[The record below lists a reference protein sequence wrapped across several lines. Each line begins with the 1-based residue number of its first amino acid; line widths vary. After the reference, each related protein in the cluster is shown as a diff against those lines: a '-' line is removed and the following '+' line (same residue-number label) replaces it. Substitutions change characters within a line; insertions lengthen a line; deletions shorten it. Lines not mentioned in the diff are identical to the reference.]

1 MFCAYEGLRM
11 FVGRFPLK
19 MNNTYCICL
28 IACLT
33 FGSSGCLRPPIFVEE
48 ELCQKTAFKGVWVLN
63 EGQFTQN
70 EATLA
75 LWDEQQRAFCSDV
88 FGSVNGKPLG
98 DVANQMLRV
107 ADTMYILMTGSALVY
122 KIQLPSLKLIAE
134 TRFPQGFYLQDF
146 AVAAENELWITAF
159 NVVAK
164 KYEIFVLNS
173 LNMQIEGEI
182 ALPPHPYGIACAGEY
197 AYVACG
203 NYPNQSPNNQLAV
216 VHIPSRSLSQLVSL
230 PRENPTQICLYQDKV
245 AVLCAGNYVAT
256 DSSSVVSF
264 INRHNLQSEKNV
276 YFRGSVYEICVSGA
290 YLLGVKDAENA
301 TNIYEGTSLFSIKL
315 DDYTVNPSVKQDL
328 DFEPRRSGNFLYK
341 LFYDEAAGK
350 VWVTF
355 STGKKGYVLNPFMQ
369 VVDSFRTGLYPSQLL
384 FDR

>member
-1 MFCAYEGLRM
+1 MLCCYERQPT
-11 FVGRFPLK
+11 FVGRFQLK
-19 MNNTYCICL
+19 MSKNLCIFLLTCL
-28 IACLT
+28 I
-33 FGSSGCLRPPIFVEE
+33 FGSSGCLRPPVFVEE
-48 ELCQKTAFKGVWVLN
+48 EVCKKTAFKGVWVLN

-70 EATLA
+70 EATLS
-75 LWDEQQRAFCSDV
+75 LWDEQQRAICSDV

-98 DVANQMLRV
+98 DVANKLLRV

-122 KIQLPSLKLIAE
+122 KIQLPSLKLISE
-134 TRFPQGFYLQDF
+134 SRFPQGFYLQDF
-146 AVAAENELWITAF
+146 AVAAENEIWVTAF

-164 KYEIFVLNS
+164 KYKLFVLNS
-173 LNMQIEGEI
+173 LSMEVEGEI
-182 ALPPHPYGIACAGEY
+182 DLPPHPYGLVCADDY

-216 VHIPSRSLSQLVSL
+216 VHIPRRSLSQLISL
-230 PRENPTQICLYQDKV
+230 PKQNPTKIRLYQDKI
-245 AVLCAGNYVAT
+245 AVLCAGNYAT
-256 DSSSVVSF
+256 SDSSSVVSF
-264 INRHNLQSEKNV
+264 INRHNLEPEKNV
-276 YFRGSVYEICVSGA
+276 YFQGSVYEICVAGA

-301 TNIYEGTSLFSIKL
+301 TNIYEGTALFSIKL
-315 DDYTVNPSVKQDL
+315 DDYTTLPNIKQDL

-341 LFYDEAAGK
+341 LFYDEATGN

-355 STGKKGYVLNPFMQ
+355 STGQKGYVLNPFLQ